1 MYQKKTKK
9 LYTLNKVVSKSM
21 NILRERERE
30 WEREREREQTIPG
43 EILANPGDL
52 EKSIKTARIPAET
65 GELAEQAWLLQFHF
79 ILHDSTVPPSHI

>member
-21 NILRERERE
+21 NILR
-30 WEREREREQTIPG
+30 EREREREQTIPG

-65 GELAEQAWLLQFHF
+65 GELAEQA
-79 ILHDSTVPPSHI
+79 

>member
-21 NILRERERE
+21 NILRER
-30 WEREREREQTIPG
+30 EREREREQTIPG

-65 GELAEQAWLLQFHF
+65 GELAEQA
-79 ILHDSTVPPSHI
+79 